1 MVMINNL
8 DKPIDTTEMF
18 MTMQTIMAHSKEIV
32 NRGSTLQ
39 KRRLKELL
47 ERTLKQL
54 ENDNV

>member
-1 MVMINNL
+1 MIDNV
-8 DKPIDTTEMF
+8 DKPIDTVEMF

-54 ENDNV
+54 EENDHV

>member
-1 MVMINNL
+1 MINNL